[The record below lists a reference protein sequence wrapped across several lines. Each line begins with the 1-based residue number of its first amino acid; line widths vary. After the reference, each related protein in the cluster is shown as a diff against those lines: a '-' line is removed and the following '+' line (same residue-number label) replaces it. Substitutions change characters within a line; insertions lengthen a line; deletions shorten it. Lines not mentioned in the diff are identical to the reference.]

1 MVSIRGSA
9 VGSIVRRVQDR
20 TDINQL
26 KAGHSAIDDSAQP
39 EAQSIGDAAPKPI
52 ERHRCAHHARH
63 GA

>member
-1 MVSIRGSA
+1 M
-9 VGSIVRRVQDR
+9 QDR
-20 TDINQL
+20 TNIDQL
-26 KAGHSAIDDSAQP
+26 KARHSAIDDSAQP